1 MLHDE
6 IRRSGKG
13 SSKSLSGGTIEVFPV
28 IRRDMRVMTTAVP
41 GFAAITCAT
50 CDGFKTKTGADID
63 GNFAI
68 SDFENEKKM
77 CRN

>member
-1 MLHDE
+1 M
-6 IRRSGKG
+6 
-13 SSKSLSGGTIEVFPV
+13 

-50 CDGFKTKTGADID
+50 CDGFKTKTGADTE
-63 GNFAI
+63 GTFAI
-68 SDFENEKKM
+68 SDFEDKENM

>member
-1 MLHDE
+1 
-6 IRRSGKG
+6 
-13 SSKSLSGGTIEVFPV
+13 
-28 IRRDMRVMTTAVP
+28 MRVMTTAVP

-68 SDFENEKKM
+68 SDFENEEKT

>member
-6 IRRSGKG
+6 IRRSGRG

-41 GFAAITCAT
+41 GFSAITCAT
-50 CDGFKTKTGADID
+50 RDGFKTKTGVDIE
-63 GNFAI
+63 GTFAI
-68 SDFENEKKM
+68 SDFEDKEKM